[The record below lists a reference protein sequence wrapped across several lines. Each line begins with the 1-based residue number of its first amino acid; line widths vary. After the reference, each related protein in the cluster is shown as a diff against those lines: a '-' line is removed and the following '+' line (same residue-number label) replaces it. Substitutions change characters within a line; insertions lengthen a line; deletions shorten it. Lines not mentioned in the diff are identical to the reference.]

1 MKLLIK
7 KLLRENIQLADKL
20 YFNQNKLSPQA
31 RELILRITNG
41 DPYTK
46 LITDMYYY
54 QLFKSHKM
62 DSSAMAG
69 ADPNYKESE
78 TPESD
83 ILAMQD
89 MKDIKGLYNILK
101 TYNKKYFPNK
111 EFHQWC

>member
-1 MKLLIK
+1 MGLFLFISIFIIMKLLIK

-54 QLFKSHKM
+54 QLFKV
-62 DSSAMAG
+62 
-69 ADPNYKESE
+69 
-78 TPESD
+78 
-83 ILAMQD
+83 
-89 MKDIKGLYNILK
+89 IKWIVLLWLVLTQII
-101 TYNKKYFPNK
+101 KKVKLLNLIF
-111 EFHQWC
+111 

>member
-54 QLFKSHKM
+54 QFKKS
-62 DSSAMAG
+62 
-69 ADPNYKESE
+69 
-78 TPESD
+78 
-83 ILAMQD
+83 
-89 MKDIKGLYNILK
+89 
-101 TYNKKYFPNK
+101 
-111 EFHQWC
+111 

>member
-101 TYNKKYFPNK
+101 HITKIFS
-111 EFHQWC
+111 Q

>member
-1 MKLLIK
+1 
-7 KLLRENIQLADKL
+7 
-20 YFNQNKLSPQA
+20 
-31 RELILRITNG
+31 
-41 DPYTK
+41 
-46 LITDMYYY
+46 
-54 QLFKSHKM
+54 M

-101 TYNKKYFPNK
+101 HITKIFS
-111 EFHQWC
+111 Q

>member
-1 MKLLIK
+1 
-7 KLLRENIQLADKL
+7 
-20 YFNQNKLSPQA
+20 
-31 RELILRITNG
+31 
-41 DPYTK
+41 
-46 LITDMYYY
+46 
-54 QLFKSHKM
+54 M

-101 TYNKKYFPNK
+101 TYNKNIFPIKSFNINGVDIGTFMRTLK
-111 EFHQWC
+111 NREKIIQTLNSLPSIAIRI

>member
-46 LITDMYYY
+46 LTDMYYY

-89 MKDIKGLYNILK
+89 MKDIKGLYNIK
-101 TYNKKYFPNK
+101 TYNKIFS
-111 EFHQWC
+111 Q